1 MAEHGTIVWTELNTR
16 EPEAAAAFYEKTLG
30 WEIEAMPMGD
40 ITYRLAKIGGQPVA
54 GIFTMDGPQFDGIP
68 SHWFS
73 YVEVDDV
80 DARCAAAAQAGAT
93 ILQQP
98 FDVPTVGRIGIV
110 KDPTGA
116 VLGWMTS
123 APQG

>member
-1 MAEHGTIVWTELNTR
+1 MAEHGTFVWNELNTW
-16 EPEAAAAFYEKTLG
+16 EPEKAKAFYEAAMG
-30 WEIEAMPMGD
+30 WSFDAMPMGPA
-40 ITYRLAKIGGQPVA
+40 TYWIAKVGDKMAG
-54 GIFTMDGPQFDGIP
+54 GIFPMTSPEFDGIP
-68 SHWFS
+68 SHWFA

-80 DARCAAAAQAGAT
+80 DARVAKIEAAGGT
-93 ILQQP
+93 IVRP
-98 FDVPTVGRIGIV
+98 AFDVPTIGRIAIV